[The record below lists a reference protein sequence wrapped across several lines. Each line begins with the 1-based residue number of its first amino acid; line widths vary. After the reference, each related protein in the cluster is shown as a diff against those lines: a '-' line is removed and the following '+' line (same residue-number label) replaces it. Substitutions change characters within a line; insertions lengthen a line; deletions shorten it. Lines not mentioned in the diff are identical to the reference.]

1 MFWFHPPLRDGR
13 SKTDCRKVRWWIM
26 LHVWL
31 IPALIL
37 CALAIGIFYLAIRSK
52 GGSGVRTE
60 GRTVVDKPGE
70 EDDLP
75 PG

>member
-1 MFWFHPPLRDGR
+1 
-13 SKTDCRKVRWWIM
+13 M

-37 CALAIGIFYLAIRSK
+37 FALVVLAFYLVVRHQ

-60 GRTVVDKPGE
+60 GRTLLDKPDENPPE
-70 EDDLP
+70 E
-75 PG
+75 

>member
-1 MFWFHPPLRDGR
+1 
-13 SKTDCRKVRWWIM
+13 M

-31 IPALIL
+31 IPVLAVLALIL
-37 CALAIGIFYLAIRSK
+37 RGFYLAMKFS

-60 GRTVVDKPGE
+60 GKTVVDKPSHE
-70 EDDLP
+70 EDLP

>member
-1 MFWFHPPLRDGR
+1 
-13 SKTDCRKVRWWIM
+13 M

-37 CALAIGIFYLAIRSK
+37 FALVVLAFYLIVRHQ

-60 GRTVVDKPGE
+60 GRTLLDKPEDEKPPE
-70 EDDLP
+70 E
-75 PG
+75 

>member
-1 MFWFHPPLRDGR
+1 
-13 SKTDCRKVRWWIM
+13 M

-31 IPALIL
+31 IPAVVIL
-37 CALAIGIFYLAIRSK
+37 VLALGIFYLAIRAK

-70 EDDLP
+70 DDDPP